1 MSAGP
6 ITRAPLRRRGPPTD
20 APRRVRPEL
29 VIEPSHRRR
38 ILLWSLA
45 VVTLVVLAATGAAI
59 SPLLDVETIEVV
71 GVPADQATEVQ
82 AASGLEV
89 GDSIVTFLPGSV
101 AGRVRDLPWVATARV
116 TRDLPNR
123 VRIAVVPRV
132 PVGWTKAGSQ
142 VLVVDAES
150 RVLVRVAAPPVGL
163 PELIGVA
170 DVAPPGGQIAPPV
183 LARAAE
189 ALGPDLRARSA
200 SVALEDG
207 SLTAQVAAGP
217 QVRFGA
223 PRSVA
228 VKARVAAAVLARLGG
243 TPAAYVD
250 VTVPAAPVS
259 G

>member
-1 MSAGP
+1 MSTG
-6 ITRAPLRRRGPPTD
+6 TRTRPPVRSGPPTD
-20 APRRVRPEL
+20 VPRRTRPDL
-29 VIEPSHRRR
+29 VIEPGHRRR
-38 ILLWSLA
+38 VLLWSLA
-45 VVTLVVLAATGAAI
+45 VVTLVVLGALGAAI

-71 GVPADQATEVQ
+71 GVPADRVAEVQ
-82 AASGLEV
+82 AASGIEV

-101 AGRVRDLPWVATARV
+101 AGRVRDLPWVATAQV

-132 PVGWTKAGSQ
+132 PVGWTKAGAR

-150 RVLVRVAAPPVGL
+150 RVLARVDAPPAAL
-163 PELIGVA
+163 PELVGVA
-170 DVAPPGGQIAPPV
+170 DVAPPGGQIAPLV
-183 LARAAE
+183 LARAAA

-200 SVALEDG
+200 SVTLEDG
-207 SLTAQVAAGP
+207 SLVAQIAAGP
-217 QVRFGA
+217 HVRFGA